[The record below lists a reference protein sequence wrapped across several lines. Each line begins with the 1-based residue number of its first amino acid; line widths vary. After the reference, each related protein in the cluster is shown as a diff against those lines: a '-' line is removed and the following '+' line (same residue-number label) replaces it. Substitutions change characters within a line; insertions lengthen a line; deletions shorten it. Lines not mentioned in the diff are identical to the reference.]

1 VATPRSAAHR
11 GGAALWPENSLA
23 AFAGAL
29 ALGIDL
35 LEFDVHQSADGEVV
49 VIHDPT
55 LDRTTEG
62 TGAVC
67 AQPAAALRRLR
78 LRDRDGVLTD
88 ERVPMLDDVLALASR
103 SGAELLLEVKGP
115 AFSVRYGRDAVGRV
129 EIVPGPVYEGLE
141 QRVLA
146 RLDAAGMRA
155 RTTIMAFNP
164 AVIETVRKL
173 APSQRTTLLVGCDQ
187 VTRAAA
193 RPIEAVGWA
202 ERLGVTDL
210 GLEHTLIDAEVATE
224 AHARG
229 LCLGAWTP
237 NDESAVRRLVA
248 LGVDV
253 ITTDRP
259 DLARPLRGRG
269 DGERRTW

>member
-1 VATPRSAAHR
+1 MAVPRIAAHR

-29 ALGIDL
+29 ALGVDL

-49 VIHDPT
+49 VIHDAT

-62 TGAVC
+62 TGALR
-67 AQPAAALRRLR
+67 AQPAATLRRLR
-78 LRDRDGVLTD
+78 LRDGHGALTD
-88 ERVPMLDDVLALASR
+88 ERVPLLDDVLALASR
-103 SGAELLLEVKGP
+103 AGAELLLEIKGP
-115 AFSVRYGRDAVGRV
+115 AFSVRYGRDAASQL
-129 EIVPGPVYEGLE
+129 EIVSGPVYEGLE
-141 QRVLA
+141 ERVLA

-164 AVIETVRKL
+164 AVIENIRKL
-173 APSQRTTLLVGCDQ
+173 APAPRTTLLVSRDH
-187 VTRAAA
+187 VARAGA
-193 RPIEAVGWA
+193 RPMDTIGWA

-210 GLEHTLIDAEVATE
+210 GLEHTVIDADVVMA
-224 AHARG
+224 AHAHSLR
-229 LCLGAWTP
+229 LGAWTP
-237 NDESAVRRLVA
+237 NDESALPRLVA

-259 DLARPLRGRG
+259 DLAAHIRDAAR
-269 DGERRTW
+269 